1 MNTEVVCLI
10 INESYTTRIL
20 KKAQELG
27 IPEATIF
34 NAQGTVRSSLMHFLG
49 LDEVRR
55 EVVLLITDTEK
66 SKKAIQELDDKFHFD
81 KPNHGIAFTLSVSQ
95 LLGMTNID
103 TVQARTIERG
113 ENKGMYQA
121 IFVIVDRG
129 DSEDVLEAA
138 KTAGSRGGTIIH
150 ARGTG
155 SEEAESFFQM
165 DIDPE
170 KDVVL
175 ILSQVEK
182 ADQIVDAIH
191 EKLDLD
197 QPNKGILFKLDVNET
212 RGLAK

>member
-10 INESYTTRIL
+10 INESYTARIL

-175 ILSQVEK
+175 ILSQVKK